1 MKTRK
6 LKLGLSI
13 MIASILLIG
22 NMAMAQSGQRNGQG
36 QGQGQ
41 GYGQGQGPNNGQ
53 VYKSFEIPNLSDDQK
68 AKIETLKTKALKE
81 SNLLRSSLNERRAHL
96 NTLSIADAPDQ
107 KAIDN
112 EIDEMGKLQTTLRK
126 LHAKLRQDIRA
137 LLNDDQ
143 KIYFDTHYR
152 QILNCKMGNQR
163 GSHRGNNPNCRAL

>member
-1 MKTRK
+1 
-6 LKLGLSI
+6 

-22 NMAMAQSGQRNGQG
+22 NAAMAQSGQRNGQG
-36 QGQGQ
+36 YGHGQGL
-41 GYGQGQGPNNGQ
+41 NNGQ
-53 VYKSFEIPNLSDDQK
+53 VNKSFEIPNLSDDQK

-112 EIDEMGKLQTTLRK
+112 EIDEMGKLQTKLRK

-152 QILNCKMGNQR
+152 QILNCQMGNQR